1 MEGVPQIV
9 DHVDRDSGNLYP
21 IHIQQNVVLASE
33 PVGGRSRETELPCYI
48 HEAYIV

>member
-1 MEGVPQIV
+1 MEGGSPDSRSV
-9 DHVDRDSGNLYP
+9 DGDSGNIYP

-48 HEAYIV
+48 HEACIV